1 MNLKEY
7 ILYKLSLKEEK
18 QNYDNSKKILENS
31 KSLFM
36 FLNNGDI
43 EANNL
48 YNEFLPILDKKAYVE
63 HVILN
68 KCLNNLINDYDSFM
82 LFYNKYKEIII
93 KTNPFKEFI
102 LMNFNANSKITYT
115 MEKKFYEELKQ
126 LSYEEKE
133 KINIFVEKHR
143 FLLENELKKENN
155 VYFVC
160 HYLYNLIKTNKNNH
174 KENIYQEIYNK
185 FSLLIPFIINFNNY
199 IYNNINNSEKIEFN
213 QTNIFQNLL
222 YEITTY
228 LPEKNLID
236 LLKNYNISYSFF
248 NHTAILNQS
257 NIININPFFLKD
269 YFNKLSFPI
278 KDANKI
284 YEKDNFFEFVSNTN
298 KITKGKGILCSN
310 YFLNILENNFE
321 NGLITLDFFQKEF
334 INIIKYEKSFEKIK
348 NKININTNIL
358 DILLLYAKEKAKTSS
373 QISETI
379 NKIDKLKI
387 NYEKQLLEKQLNKT
401 NNSLKNSKITIYKI

>member
-18 QNYDNSKKILENS
+18 QNYDNSKKILDNI

-36 FLNNGDI
+36 YLNNGDI

-68 KCLNNLINDYDSFM
+68 KCLNNLINDYDNFM

-93 KTNPFKEFI
+93 NTNLFKEFI

-115 MEKKFYEELKQ
+115 MEKNFNEELNQ
-126 LSYEEKE
+126 LSFENKE
-133 KINIFVEKHR
+133 KINIFIEKHR

-160 HYLYNLIKTNKNNH
+160 HYLYNLIKKNKNNH
-174 KENIYQEIYNK
+174 KENIYQEIYDK

-199 IYNNINNSEKIEFN
+199 IYNNINNSEKIDFN
-213 QTNIFQNLL
+213 QKNIFQNLL

-236 LLKNYNISYSFF
+236 LFKNYNISYSFF
-248 NHTAILNQS
+248 NHTGILNQS
-257 NIININPFFLKD
+257 NIININSFFLKD

-278 KDANKI
+278 KNANKI
-284 YEKDNFFEFVSNTN
+284 YEKDNFFEFVSNTH

-321 NGLITLDFFQKEF
+321 NGLIILDFFQKEF

-348 NKININTNIL
+348 NKINNSTNIL

-387 NYEKQLLEKQLNKT
+387 NYEKQLLEKELNKT
-401 NNSLKNSKITIYKI
+401 NVSLRGSKITINKI